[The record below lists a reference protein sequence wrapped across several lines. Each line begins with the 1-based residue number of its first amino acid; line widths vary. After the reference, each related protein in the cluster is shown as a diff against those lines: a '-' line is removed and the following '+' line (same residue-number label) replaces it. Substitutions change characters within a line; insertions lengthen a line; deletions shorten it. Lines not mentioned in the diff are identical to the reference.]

1 MKTKAI
7 LLALSMVLL
16 VSLSVLADVPDEIT
30 YQGRLLYNGSPVTS
44 ATNIVFRLY
53 QTSGG
58 GSAVWTETHSSVTP
72 DSNGM
77 YTVILGSTVA
87 IPDDYDALWIELE
100 VAGSTLTPRKKLT
113 SSPFVLRAGELQDL
127 YISGNVGIGTTSPS
141 NLLTIAPASA
151 GYVMSIE
158 DENGALSHRF
168 YAADA
173 SSEYQMCDNG
183 GTYKIILR
191 SSGASYLNGGNV
203 GIGTTGPDAKLHV
216 EGTTNLNG
224 TVYVGNGTNQS
235 MYFDGGY
242 SAYIRGGGVGHGSA
256 LEIWTGIGA
265 TTPTISAKNGK
276 VGIGTTS
283 PVAQLHAKTEG
294 DLVAIFEDGDNPFI
308 LLKDANAGANLKYAG
323 LRLNG
328 NLLSLGKTND
338 VISAFTDYLTVNTS
352 NGYVG
357 IGTTSPGAPL
367 DVASPGIKAFFDG
380 GFTGA
385 SLCRE
390 SDVASARI
398 GICSSS
404 KVYKEH
410 IATHNYGL
418 DIIERLNPVT
428 FNWKKDGTDGIGF
441 IAEEVEEV
449 LPLLVNYTDGVINGV
464 RYGEITSVLANAVKE
479 LKAEVD
485 EEGQEIIEIEAHRKG
500 LVEELEKAHISI
512 EQLHAQIKGLEE
524 KLEHVNELEERLI
537 KLETGKI
544 L

>member
-7 LLALSMVLL
+7 LLALSLVLL
-16 VSLSVLADVPDEIT
+16 MSLSVIADVPDEIT

-72 DSNGM
+72 DSTGI
-77 YTVILGSTVA
+77 YTVVLGSTVA

-100 VAGSTLTPRKKLT
+100 VAGNTLSPRKKLT

-127 YISGNVGIGTTSPS
+127 YVSGNVGIGTTSPS

-173 SSEYQMCDNG
+173 SSEYQMCDTG
-183 GTYKIILR
+183 GTYKVILR
-191 SSGASYLNGGNV
+191 STGASYLNGGNV
-203 GIGTTGPDAKLHV
+203 GIGTIAPGAKLQV
-216 EGTTNLNG
+216 SASQSGRTTVGDSRVLILDDIEGSVDTRQEIG
-224 TVYVGNGTNQS
+224 
-235 MYFDGGY
+235 FGY
-242 SAYIRGGGVGHGSA
+242 GPAA
-256 LEIWTGIGA
+256 GA
-265 TTPTISAKNGK
+265 TYQPAVMGYLLTDGAGRTKGDLYFALRNNTNPDLAPVERVTITSAGK

-283 PVAQLHAKTEG
+283 PVSQLHTKTEG

-308 LLKDANAGANLKYAG
+308 LLKDANAGVNLKYAG

-338 VISAFTDYLTVNTS
+338 VISAFTDYMSVNTS
-352 NGYVG
+352 SGNVG
-357 IGTTSPGAPL
+357 IGTTSPGAKL
-367 DVASPGIKAFFDG
+367 DVVSPGIKAFFDG

-404 KVYKEH
+404 KVYKEQ

-479 LKAEVD
+479 LKAEN
-485 EEGQEIIEIEAHRKG
+485 EAMK
-500 LVEELEKAHISI
+500 V
-512 EQLHAQIKGLEE
+512 
-524 KLEHVNELEERLI
+524 RLI
-537 KLETGKI
+537 KLESENNS
-544 L
+544 